1 MPDLKMENLA
11 AMKPFEIPSK
21 GVSDEAHRNWI
32 DHTWTTNPS
41 RRFRHT
47 ANIEKLKETMST
59 HQKVRTGITV
69 AKAALKFLEGG
80 LSAVNAKQAQGKA
93 AKLGFKTYAQELTG
107 LNEKIGVYNALG
119 QLSGISEK
127 LQVPSLEG
135 GIKGSPDDLRKR
147 QEIFGTNTYTE
158 KPPKGFFVYV
168 WEALKDLT
176 LMILIVCAI
185 LSLVIGISTE
195 GLREGWHDGAGILMS
210 ILIVVLVT
218 ATSDYRQSLQFRD
231 LEKEKKKIFVQVSR
245 HGRRQKVPISE
256 LVVGDVVYL
265 SIGDQIAGDGIYI
278 DGFSLSIDESSLTG
292 ESEPIYPTTQKP
304 FLLAGTKVQDGSGRM
319 LITGVG
325 MNTEWGNLMSSLSEV
340 GNAETPLQVK
350 LNGVATLVGKIGLG
364 FAVLTFCILLFN
376 FCIEKEEL
384 SRWSGDDLE
393 KIVEF
398 FTIAV
403 TIIVVAV
410 PEGLPLAVTLSLAY
424 AMKQMMKDKA
434 LVRHLAACET
444 MGSSTCICSDKTG
457 TLTTNQMTVV
467 KVWAGQGVQE
477 PHNLRST
484 LSEEAVELLLEGI
497 FQNTNGEVVEYN
509 DERELLGSPTETA
522 ILRCGLNL
530 GGSFRAVRSKAVIVT
545 VEPFNSSKKKMAVL
559 LGLREGKYRAHCKGA
574 SEIVLAMCDSFMD
587 SNGQVATLDINKRS
601 ELESVIDLFAKEAL
615 RTLCLAFKDI
625 EGAPDASPIG
635 GISDTGYTCV
645 AIVGIKDPVR
655 PGVIDAVN
663 LCVRAGIKVR
673 MVTGDNIETAKAIA
687 RECNILT
694 EDGIAVEGPVFRKWT
709 NSEMME
715 NVGKL
720 QVMAR
725 SSPGDKLSLVSYLKN
740 EQQHVVAVTGD
751 GTNDAPAL
759 HEADIGL
766 AMGIAGTEVAKESAD
781 VIILDDNFSTIV
793 AVAKWGRSIYT
804 NIQKFVQ
811 FQLTVNLV
819 ALLLNFS
826 SACMT
831 GRAPLTAVQLL
842 WVNLIMDTLGALAL
856 ATEPPYD
863 ELMDKPPVGRKGT
876 LITVVMWRNIFGQT
890 IYQLLVLWQLQSQ
903 GKVLLNLHGDDAQ
916 EVLDTMIF
924 NTFVFCQVFNELNS
938 RQMEKLNVF
947 KNTLSNKVFVGVMI
961 STVIF
966 QVIMVEVLGKLAN
979 TVHLTGEQWLIS
991 VLIGCF
997 SLFVACVVKL
1007 PLNDNWKVVQQFLRE
1022 QWLLGSALVG
1032 VVCVVGLSA
1041 LFLDESLLDLIE

>member
-1 MPDLKMENLA
+1 
-11 AMKPFEIPSK
+11 MKNFEIPSK
-21 GVSDEAHRNWI
+21 GASDESHMKWR
-32 DHTWTTNPS
+32 DHTLTRNPT
-41 RRFRHT
+41 RRFRYTVDVKKRKESMSAPKKFRT
-47 ANIEKLKETMST
+47 AI
-59 HQKVRTGITV
+59 IA
-69 AKAALKFLEGG
+69 AKAAFKFIEGG
-80 LSAVNAKQAQGKA
+80 RKEALLKAGQQG
-93 AKLGFKTYAQELTG
+93 FRTYAQELAG
-107 LNEKIGVYNALG
+107 LNEKIEVYDALG
-119 QLSGISEK
+119 RLNGIAEK
-127 LQVPSLEG
+127 LQVPSFDG
-135 GIKGSPDDLRKR
+135 GIKGSSDDLSKR

-168 WEALKDLT
+168 WEALQDLT
-176 LMILIVCAI
+176 LMILVVCAI
-185 LSLVIGISTE
+185 LSLAIGISTE
-195 GLREGWHDGAGILMS
+195 GLSEGWHDGVGILMS

-231 LEKEKKKIFVQVSR
+231 LEKEKKKIFVQVTR
-245 HGRRQKVPISE
+245 HGRRQKVPITD
-256 LVVGDVVYL
+256 LVVGDVAHL
-265 SIGDQIAGDGIYI
+265 SIGDQIPGDGIYI

-292 ESEPIYPTTQKP
+292 ESDPIYPTPEKP
-304 FLLAGTKVQDGSGRM
+304 FLLAGTKVQDGSARM

-325 MNTEWGNLMSSLSEV
+325 MNTQWGNLMASLSEV
-340 GNAETPLQVK
+340 GNEETPLQVK

-364 FAVLTFCILLFN
+364 FAILTFGILLFN
-376 FCIEKEEL
+376 FCIVKEDL
-384 SRWSGDDLE
+384 TDWSGDDVE
-393 KIVEF
+393 EIVEF

-444 MGSSTCICSDKTG
+444 MGSATCICSDKTG

-477 PHNLRST
+477 PQNLRSS
-484 LSEEAVELLLEGI
+484 LSDKAVELLLEGI
-497 FQNTNGEVVEYN
+497 FQNTNGDVVEYN
-509 DERELLGSPTETA
+509 EQLELLGSPTETA
-522 ILRCGLNL
+522 ILKCGLNL
-530 GGSFRAVRSKAVIVT
+530 GGSFRTVRSKATIVH
-545 VEPFNSSKKKMAVL
+545 VEPFNSSKKMMAVL
-559 LGLREGKYRAHCKGA
+559 LGLGEGKYRAHCKGA
-574 SEIVLAMCDSFMD
+574 SEIVLGMCDNIMD
-587 SNGQVATLDINKRS
+587 SNGQVAPLDSDKRR
-601 ELESVIDLFAKEAL
+601 ELEGVIDTFAKEAL
-615 RTLCLAFKDI
+615 RTLCLAFQDI
-625 EGAPDASPIG
+625 EGEAEACTTGAIP
-635 GISDTGYTCV
+635 DTGFTCA

-663 LCVRAGIKVR
+663 LCVQAGIRVR

-694 EDGIAVEGPVFRKWT
+694 EDGMAVEGPVFRKWT
-709 NSEMME
+709 ESEMME
-715 NVGKL
+715 NVSKI

-725 SSPGDKLSLVSYLKN
+725 SSPGDKLTLVKHLKM
-740 EQQHVVAVTGD
+740 EQHVVAVTGD

-793 AVAKWGRSIYT
+793 TVAKWGRSIYT

-863 ELMDKPPVGRKGT
+863 ELMEKPPVGRKGT
-876 LITVVMWRNIFGQT
+876 LITAVMWRNIFGQT
-890 IYQLLVLWQLQSQ
+890 IYQLVVLWQLQSQ
-903 GKVLLNLHGDDAQ
+903 GKVLLNLRGDNAQ

-947 KNTLSNKVFVGVMI
+947 KNTLNNKVFIGVML
-961 STVIF
+961 STVAF

-979 TVHLTGEQWLIS
+979 TVHLTKGQWLIS

-997 SLFVACVVKL
+997 SLFVAFLVKL
-1007 PLNDNWKVVQQFLRE
+1007 PINGNWKVARQFVQE
-1022 QWLLGSALVG
+1022 KWLVSSALAG
-1032 VVCVVGLSA
+1032 LVCVVGLS
-1041 LFLDESLLDLIE
+1041 FLVSGGSLSEW

>member
-1 MPDLKMENLA
+1 MEKLS
-11 AMKPFEIPSK
+11 AMEPFNIPNK
-21 GVSDEAHRNWI
+21 NASDESQLKWREN
-32 DHTWTTNPS
+32 TFTLNRK

-47 ANIEKLKETMST
+47 ANVEKRKTMSAER
-59 HQKVRTGITV
+59 KVRTGIT
-69 AKAALKFLEGG
+69 ATRAALKFIEGG
-80 LSAVNAKQAQGKA
+80 LFALNVKEAVFKA
-93 AKLGFKTYAQELTG
+93 EKHGFKTHAQELTR
-107 LNEKIGVYNALG
+107 LNEKFGVFNALG
-119 QLSGISEK
+119 RLQGIADK

-135 GIKGSPDDLRKR
+135 GINGTPSDLSRRK
-147 QEIFGTNTYTE
+147 EIFGTNTHTE

-168 WEALKDLT
+168 WEALHDLT
-176 LMILIVCAI
+176 LMILVVCAI
-185 LSLVIGISTE
+185 LSLVIGVSTE
-195 GLREGWHDGAGILMS
+195 GLSEGWHDGAGILMS
-210 ILIVVLVT
+210 ILIVVFVT

-231 LEKEKKKIFVQVSR
+231 LEKEKKKIFIQVTR
-245 HGRRQKVPISE
+245 HGRRQKVPIHD

-265 SIGDQIAGDGIYI
+265 SIGDQIPADGLFIN
-278 DGFSLSIDESSLTG
+278 GFSLTIDESSLTG
-292 ESEPIYPTTQKP
+292 ESEPVLPTLNKP
-304 FLLAGTKVQDGSGRM
+304 FLLAGTKVQDGSGKM

-325 MNTEWGNLMSSLSEV
+325 MNTEWGNLLSSLSEV
-340 GNAETPLQVK
+340 GNEETPLQVK

-364 FAVLTFCILLFN
+364 FAILTFAILLFN
-376 FCIEKEEL
+376 FCVEKEDL
-384 SRWSGDDLE
+384 SQWSGEDVED
-393 KIVEF
+393 IVEF

-434 LVRHLAACET
+434 LVRHLSACET

-467 KVWAGQGVQE
+467 KVWAGEGIQE
-477 PHNLRST
+477 PHKLSSS
-484 LSEEAVELLLEGI
+484 LSEKALELLLESI
-497 FQNTNGEVVEYN
+497 FQNTSGDVVEYN
-509 DERELLGSPTETA
+509 DQRELLGSPTETA
-522 ILRCGLNL
+522 ILRFGLNL
-530 GGSFRAVRSKAVIVT
+530 GGAFKAVRAKATILT

-559 LGLREGKYRAHCKGA
+559 IGFGDGKYRAHCKGA
-574 SEIVLAMCDSFMD
+574 SEIVLGLCDNIMD
-587 SNGQVATLDINKRS
+587 SNGNVSPLDNDKRI
-601 ELESVIDLFAKEAL
+601 ELEAAIDMFAKDAL

-625 EGAPDASPIG
+625 EGEGCGIPDIG
-635 GISDTGYTCV
+635 FTCV

-655 PGVIDAVN
+655 PGVVDAVN
-663 LCVRAGIKVR
+663 LCVRAGIRVR

-709 NSEMME
+709 EAEMME
-715 NVGKL
+715 NVPKL

-725 SSPGDKLSLVSYLKN
+725 SSPGDKLLLVKHLKR
-740 EQQHVVAVTGD
+740 EQHVVAVTGD

-793 AVAKWGRSIYT
+793 TVAKWGRSIYT

-826 SACMT
+826 SACIT

-863 ELMDKPPVGRKGT
+863 ELMDKAPVGRKGT
-876 LITVVMWRNIFGQT
+876 LITAVMWRNIFGQT
-890 IYQLLVLWQLQSQ
+890 IYQLFVLWQLQSR
-903 GKVLLNLHGDDAQ
+903 GKMLLNLHGDDAQ
-916 EVLDTMIF
+916 DILDTMIF

-938 RQMEKLNVF
+938 RQLEKLNVF
-947 KNTLSNKVFVGVMI
+947 KNTLNNRVFVMVMV
-961 STVIF
+961 STVAF
-966 QVIMVEVLGKLAN
+966 QIVMVEVLGKLAN
-979 TVHLTGEQWLIS
+979 TVHLTKEQWLIS
-991 VLIGCF
+991 VLIGGV
-997 SLFVACVVKL
+997 SLFVAFLVKL
-1007 PLNDNWKVVQQFLRE
+1007 PLNGNWRIAKRFVQE
-1022 QWLLGSALVG
+1022 QWLVGSAVAGL
-1032 VVCVVGLSA
+1032 VCVMGVSLH
-1041 LFLDESLLDLIE
+1041 FLNFGSFDD